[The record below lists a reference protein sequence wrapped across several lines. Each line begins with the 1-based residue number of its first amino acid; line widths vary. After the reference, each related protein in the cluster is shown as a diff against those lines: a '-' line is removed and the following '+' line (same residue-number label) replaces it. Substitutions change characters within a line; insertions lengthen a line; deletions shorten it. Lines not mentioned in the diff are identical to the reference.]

1 MKGHM
6 KLLLAGVAVMFAI
19 APVLAQAPAIRTGP
33 KKLTDNVY
41 VWSDLHPSGLYAT
54 NNLVVITRDGVLVAD
69 GQRDAETTRKLVDYI
84 KTLTDRPIK
93 YVVICSEHGD
103 HTGGNASFPSS
114 ATFVSSA
121 QTIKM
126 GDTEI
131 RVVNNGRAHTGSDL
145 EVYLPKEKILFA
157 SEVFSNH
164 IFPSMRT
171 AAPSEWIQTLKKV
184 QAVDATIVIPG
195 HGAIDEPSTLKTE
208 LGNFARALEYV
219 VAEVTRIHKTGATVE
234 AGLKQA
240 NWGPYAAWIAS
251 DRNAPIAFQRI
262 YDELDGK
269 LK

>member
-1 MKGHM
+1 M
-6 KLLLAGVAVMFAI
+6 KLLLTGVVAIFAM
-19 APVLAQAPAIRTGP
+19 ANVLAQPPTIRTGP
-33 KKLTDNVY
+33 KKLTDNVF

-54 NNLVVITRDGVLVAD
+54 NNLIVITTEGVLVAD
-69 GQRDAETTRKLVDYI
+69 GQRDAETNRKMVDYI

-103 HTGGNASFPSS
+103 HTGGNAAFPSS
-114 ATFVSSA
+114 ATFLSSA

-145 EVYLPKEKILFA
+145 EVYLPKEKIFFA

-184 QAVDATIVIPG
+184 QAFDAAIFIPG
-195 HGAIDEPSTLKTE
+195 HGAIDEPSNLKAE
-208 LGNFARALEYV
+208 LANFTRALEYV
-219 VAEVTRIHKTGATVE
+219 VAEVTRIHKSGATV
-234 AGLKQA
+234 ADGLKQA
-240 NWGPYAAWIAS
+240 KWGPYAQWIAS